1 MHFICIFEI
10 QVYVKPVDTK
20 REFLEEKK
28 NKKIIR
34 FLIVT
39 ALFIG
44 RSTIGAVWQ
53 AGYIYTGEVYPTSR
67 RFHCAVV
74 LVGN

>member
-28 NKKIIR
+28 TKK
-34 FLIVT
+34 
-39 ALFIG
+39 
-44 RSTIGAVWQ
+44 
-53 AGYIYTGEVYPTSR
+53 
-67 RFHCAVV
+67 
-74 LVGN
+74 